1 MNVNKMKYQTIALI
15 ILSLFVLL
23 SITHSFAQNFNQPS
37 QISPLLNMG
46 AKNIAIAGYGD
57 IEYVQQLDSD
67 VRYNGKLDI
76 HRMVLLFGYQF
87 NKNLKFISEIE
98 YEHVK
103 EVFVEQAFLDY
114 KVNKYITWRSGLIL
128 VPMGIVNE
136 RHESNTFNG
145 VLRPSSD
152 KYLVPTTWR
161 ELGTGF
167 TGIDI
172 NTSIRYQ
179 LYVLNG
185 FNGYD
190 ESAKFNGSNGLRS
203 GRQKAAKSYMS
214 SPTFTAKVE
223 YFGYPNLVIGLASYM
238 GKSQSTLYDNIQKN
252 DMVALAKADSS
263 TVGINMFGLDARYLK
278 KGWTFRGQYIYTQLN
293 NTEQYNSF
301 GNTDLASKI
310 SGYYVEAAYNIFQQ
324 TKIKEQQL
332 FAFVRYDQYNTH
344 QKVEEK
350 TNANEAYNR
359 NDLTIGFTYKPTNLV
374 AFKTDVQL
382 KGNEASTENESFLN
396 FGIGFAF

>member
-1 MNVNKMKYQTIALI
+1 MNLNKTKYQLKSFILCLLFALTAFQI
-15 ILSLFVLL
+15 SY
-23 SITHSFAQNFNQPS
+23 AQNFNQPS
-37 QISPLLNMG
+37 QVSPLLNMG
-46 AKNIAIAGYGD
+46 SKNIAIAGYGD

-67 VRYNGKLDI
+67 IRYNGKLDI
-76 HRMVLLFGYQF
+76 HRLVLLFGYQF
-87 NKNLKFISEIE
+87 SKNLKFITEIE

-114 KVNKYITWRSGLIL
+114 KINNLITWRSGLIL

-172 NTSIRYQ
+172 NSSIRYQ

-190 ESAKFNGSNGLRS
+190 GTAKFNGSNGLRS

-214 SPTFTAKVE
+214 SPTFSGKVE
-223 YFGYPNLVIGLASYM
+223 YFGYPNLVLGLATYL
-238 GKSQSTLYDNIQKN
+238 GKSQSTLYNAISKN
-252 DMVALAKADSS
+252 DATAIAKADSS
-263 TVGINMFGLDARYLK
+263 VVGINMLGFDARYLK
-278 KGWTFRGQYIYTQLN
+278 KGWTFRGQYIFSKLN

-301 GNTDLASKI
+301 SNSDLASVI
-310 SGYYVEAAYNIFQQ
+310 SGYYLEAAYNVLQK
-324 TKIKEQQL
+324 TKISKQQL

-344 QKVEEK
+344 QKVEDK
-350 TNANEAYNR
+350 TTKNEAYNR
-359 NDLTIGFTYKPTNLV
+359 NDLTLGFTYKPTNLV
-374 AFKTDVQL
+374 AFKTDIQL
-382 KGNEASTENESFLN
+382 KGNKAVSENDTYLN